1 MVILAV
7 VSTVAVA
14 WRWLGFWVGAGRI
27 RRFEGPVKREARR
40 TVVNRG
46 AINVFASVIVVYLWA
61 LALELQLT
69 EAFVGF
75 LAAATMCSLAVAV
88 AAAFMQP
95 ERRTPAT
102 LGICRLG
109 WPGRQRT
116 PD

>member
-1 MVILAV
+1 MEFFAAV
-7 VSTVAVA
+7 LTFAVA

-27 RRFEGPVKREARR
+27 RRFEGPVRREARR

-61 LALELQLT
+61 LGLELQLT

-88 AAAFMQP
+88 AATFMQP
-95 ERRTPAT
+95 ERRTPET
-102 LGICRLG
+102 LGICRLS
-109 WPGRQRT
+109 WPGGPRAS
-116 PD
+116 